1 MSRKSLLGIDGRVDP
16 YSLELAQISAEAG
29 VPRIALSESSDPADD
44 LSRDPNTGKGG
55 RVGDIKRRQRLA
67 NLRKEDPLAAKG
79 PQDAMKKYLRKKGKP
94 VQDDVSFDDCLD
106 AYLEDHG
113 SSLDEFNMLLDL
125 AIESD
130 DFEMQDELFAVEE
143 TLDAILEAGMVQRG
157 KDMFKK
163 GADALAARAEKGRQA
178 GFAAS
183 QKSGKAAAPGG
194 APPKAPAG
202 APAPAAAPPPTAT
215 PSDAGTAAG
224 TPPPAPTSGAPA
236 PGPDA
241 GATASGAPPSPAKP
255 AVGTTGGN
263 TAPASPTQPGQTT
276 KAGDP
281 KKKKDPL
288 NPAGMS
294 AGQKL
299 AQGSANVAVSAPAQ
313 LAKGLFGKIKKA
325 GSAMKKGYR
334 GEDVDYWEE
343 FLDEN
348 GITVDEYMMVVEDA
362 YENGDE
368 EMIEDLLQLDEA
380 FKKMLRKAG
389 AALGVAKSQAEIDK
403 EQRDKV
409 AGGWAS
415 ARKVIAK
422 HGKEAVRD
430 ASVRGVDVP
439 KKKASGGGTTTNEA
453 IDWMLQMSGYT
464 DEYIAESRA
473 DDEKAFLKNSQRR
486 GSKHFPKDALAYK
499 ARDMAKASTGQ
510 DRKRVMRNTIDHER
524 GVDKPNL
531 PESDNK
537 PSTPIVQ
544 HRKTG
549 GWGGYLVRR
558 TEKAFKDIKAKHAG
572 KAQDRAKKSGS
583 TNEAMTKM
591 LQMSGYTDEFIEN
604 RAQRVAGKKAIADQ
618 GTNDPLATRARVAK
632 KRGVGGVKLTAPS
645 LRNDPAW
652 ALSNTGGK
660 KRPLAKLVRKEKGVS
675 EARSEKSAERK
686 SKQYQGLTGS
696 NKDKFIS
703 KQASRKGGKK
713 LVKLVDDPRNELAPQ
728 LVRTLRRTRR

>member
-1 MSRKSLLGIDGRVDP
+1 MSRKSLLGIDLTEWNSLSGRVDP

-79 PQDAMKKYLRKKGKP
+79 PQHAMKKFLRKKGKP

-113 SSLDEFNMLLDL
+113 SSLEDFNMLLSL
-125 AIESD
+125 AIEND
-130 DFEMQDELFAVEE
+130 DFEMQDDLFAIEE
-143 TLDAILEAGMVQRG
+143 ALDAILEAGIVQRG
-157 KDMFKK
+157 KDMFT
-163 GADALAARAEKGRQA
+163 
-178 GFAAS
+178 
-183 QKSGKAAAPGG
+183 PGG

-202 APAPAAAPPPTAT
+202 APAPAAAAAPPPTAT

-263 TAPASPTQPGQTT
+263 TAQTSPKQPGQTD
-276 KAGDP
+276 KVGDP

-325 GSAMKKGYR
+325 GSAMKKGYK

-348 GITVDEYMMVVEDA
+348 DLTIDEYLSVVEQA
-362 YENGDE
+362 YEYGDDD
-368 EMIEDLLQLDEA
+368 MIEEVQQLDEIFA
-380 FKKMLRKAG
+380 KWKEKKAAAREAQREKVKAG
-389 AALGVAKSQAEIDK
+389 Y
-403 EQRDKV
+403 
-409 AGGWAS
+409 AS

-422 HGKEAVRD
+422 HGKEAVKA

-439 KKKASGGGTTTNEA
+439 KKVASGGGTTTNEA

-464 DEYIAESRA
+464 DEYIAEGRS
-473 DDEKAFLKNSQRR
+473 KSQ
-486 GSKHFPKDALAYK
+486 
-499 ARDMAKASTGQ
+499 Q
-510 DRKRVMRNTIDHER
+510 
-524 GVDKPNL
+524 
-531 PESDNK
+531 
-537 PSTPIVQ
+537 
-544 HRKTG
+544 
-549 GWGGYLVRR
+549 
-558 TEKAFKDIKAKHAG
+558 
-572 KAQDRAKKSGS
+572 KSGRD
-583 TNEAMTKM
+583 AMAN
-591 LQMSGYTDEFIEN
+591 QP
-604 RAQRVAGKKAIADQ
+604 VADQ
-618 GTNDPLATRARVAK
+618 GTNDPLATRARIAK
-632 KRGVGGVKLTAPS
+632 KRGVGGAKLTAPS
-645 LRNDPAW
+645 VRQDPGF

-660 KRPLAKLVRKEKGVS
+660 KRPKLPEAMEKMLQMSGYTDEYI
-675 EARSEKSAERK
+675 EARSKEQQWKGQSAAGGETPSGGYRKMAEPMYKKHGVDIDAIDKARKTGKATDAAKRGVRKLRKFNTGGDELELRAKRSKKGKSRLEL
-686 SKQYQGLTGS
+686 STTG
-696 NKDKFIS
+696 
-703 KQASRKGGKK
+703 RPK
-713 LVKLVDDPRNELAPQ
+713 LPR
-728 LVRTLRRTRR
+728 